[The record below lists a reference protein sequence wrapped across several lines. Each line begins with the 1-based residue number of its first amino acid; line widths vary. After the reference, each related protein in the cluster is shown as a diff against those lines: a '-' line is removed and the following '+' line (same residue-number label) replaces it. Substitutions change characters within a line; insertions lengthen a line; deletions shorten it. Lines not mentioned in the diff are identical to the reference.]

1 MTKEIVNAINITL
14 DAYSII
20 VSLIIAG
27 SIFLFKKVDKSAKW
41 FAYTNIAAI
50 IYGISDI
57 FMWISEGTDA
67 AWKFVALPVSS
78 FVFFLVGII
87 LFVCYIE
94 YIINYFRQTTTISKK
109 YTYFCIAMAAIYIAF
124 LLITPFTDGIYVI
137 SEQNTYSRGKFFLVT
152 VFVELVIY
160 LEALQL
166 IFKYHKQAQRFEVI
180 GFASFIFVP
189 FICQIIQIANF
200 GIALNSFGLSISFM
214 IIFINLN
221 QKMQHTL
228 EATQN
233 EMNQREYDNLKRQHK
248 TIYYF
253 TSLIE
258 ERDLGNAGHEIRL
271 AKIVE
276 HFAKKCAQAE
286 IHPDLL
292 TEKFINR
299 LVEAVPFHDVGKIK
313 LPEEI
318 LKKPGKYT
326 YSEMEIM
333 QKHTEY
339 GADISK
345 AILSVSYGPEFTNF
359 VYDLCKY
366 HHEKW
371 NGRGYPENLK
381 GSDIPLCARFMAI
394 VDAFDAM
401 VNYRSYKKAIS
412 YDEAFDII
420 KKEAGEQF
428 DPVLAQE
435 FILNR
440 KKIIEINEEYK
451 DNMIEG

>member
-1 MTKEIVNAINITL
+1 
-14 DAYSII
+14 
-20 VSLIIAG
+20 
-27 SIFLFKKVDKSAKW
+27 
-41 FAYTNIAAI
+41 
-50 IYGISDI
+50 
-57 FMWISEGTDA
+57 
-67 AWKFVALPVSS
+67 
-78 FVFFLVGII
+78 
-87 LFVCYIE
+87 
-94 YIINYFRQTTTISKK
+94 
-109 YTYFCIAMAAIYIAF
+109 
-124 LLITPFTDGIYVI
+124 
-137 SEQNTYSRGKFFLVT
+137 
-152 VFVELVIY
+152 
-160 LEALQL
+160 
-166 IFKYHKQAQRFEVI
+166 
-180 GFASFIFVP
+180 
-189 FICQIIQIANF
+189 
-200 GIALNSFGLSISFM
+200 M

-258 ERDLGNAGHEIRL
+258 NRDLENAGHEIRL
-271 AKIVE
+271 SKMIE
-276 HFAKKCAQAE
+276 LFAGKCALAE
-286 IHPDLL
+286 IYPDEM

-318 LKKPGKYT
+318 LRKPGKYS

-339 GADISK
+339 GADISR
-345 AILSVSYGPEFTNF
+345 AILSVSYGPEFTNL

-401 VNYRSYKKAIS
+401 VNYRCYKEAIS

-420 KKEAGEQF
+420 KMEAGEQF

-435 FILNR
+435 FIHNR

-451 DNMIEG
+451 DNTIEG